1 MARRVRVTSLEL
13 SEESYGDCAS
23 GRGQKEDPPRRDAQP
38 GGHTC
43 DDECGEDS
51 ENEDHPSHF
60 HSMIAIRC
68 HSKPAMS
75 RITGLAAT
83 VSPSLRTGPGR
94 HQTFLSRFR
103 QNATTTHRHK
113 QSELLG
119 RTASFASGPSRRAP
133 LRRPLSAGPPP
144 KPRARRPSDPGPRV
158 APRARI
164 RGLAN
169 EPAMTATVLSKTP
182 SLEGRSCTSGWR
194 SAAANTPNVRPAGS
208 TSSSGG
214 PAWLNRKLC
223 TAVDGRRASPSG
235 QLRRPS
241 TS

>member
-1 MARRVRVTSLEL
+1 VTEQRLRRERGPAGMRRTMPRTRHQWTGRCQRGWHVEPMARRVRVTSLEL

-119 RTASFASGPSRRAP
+119 RRRRSRRA
-133 LRRPLSAGPPP
+133 L
-144 KPRARRPSDPGPRV
+144 
-158 APRARI
+158 
-164 RGLAN
+164 
-169 EPAMTATVLSKTP
+169 
-182 SLEGRSCTSGWR
+182 
-194 SAAANTPNVRPAGS
+194 
-208 TSSSGG
+208 
-214 PAWLNRKLC
+214 
-223 TAVDGRRASPSG
+223 VDELHFDA
-235 QLRRPS
+235 L
-241 TS
+241 